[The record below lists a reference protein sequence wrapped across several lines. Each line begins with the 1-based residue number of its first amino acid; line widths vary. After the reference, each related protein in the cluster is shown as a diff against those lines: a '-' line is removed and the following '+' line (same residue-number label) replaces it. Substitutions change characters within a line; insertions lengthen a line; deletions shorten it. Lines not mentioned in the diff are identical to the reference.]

1 MASIELRG
9 VSVTYPDLPPALDA
23 VDLTVADGEFVVV
36 AGPSGSGKTTL
47 LRVVAGLQE
56 PSSGSVWF
64 GGRDVTG
71 ERTEARDVAMV
82 FQEFALYPQRT
93 AEGNI
98 EFPLEARRVKPGS
111 ERKRRVH
118 AEARN
123 LQIEHILG
131 TKPGQLSAGH
141 RQAVATARALVRESA
156 ALLMDE
162 PLANLDAHL
171 RAGGRVEVKRVQR
184 DLGITV
190 LYVTNDQVEAMA
202 LGDRIAVLDGGRL
215 QQVGP
220 PREVYDR
227 PVNTMVAGFLGRPP
241 MNLLAGEIAVDGDR
255 IEVLLGN
262 DRLRLDP
269 DAGERFPGLAG
280 LADFPLIVGI
290 RPEHLRVAGGG
301 APFERTL
308 HGRVAEVEDLGGEAE
323 ARARLGEGGGEVCVV
338 VPPGRL
344 RPADPVELAAA
355 VERIRFFDAA
365 TGEAIAG
372 G

>member
-1 MASIELRG
+1 MASVELRG
-9 VSVTYPDLPPALDA
+9 VSVVYPDLPPALDA
-23 VDLTVADGEFVVV
+23 VDLTVADGELVVV

-47 LRVVAGLQE
+47 LRVVAGLQD
-56 PSSGSVWF
+56 PSAGSVWI

-71 ERTEARDVAMV
+71 EGTEARDVAMV

-93 AEGNI
+93 ASGNI
-98 EFPLEARRVKPGS
+98 EFPLEARRVKPES
-111 ERKRRVH
+111 ERKRRAR

-123 LQIEHILG
+123 LRIEHILG
-131 TKPGQLSAGH
+131 VKPGQLSAGH
-141 RQAVATARALVRESA
+141 RQAVATARALVREST

-202 LGDRIAVLDGGRL
+202 LGDRIAVLDDGRL

-227 PVNTMVAGFLGRPP
+227 PANTMVAGFLGQPP
-241 MNLLAGEIAVDGDR
+241 MNLIPGEVTVAGGRFEVALGD
-255 IEVLLGN
+255 
-262 DRLRLDP
+262 DRLGLDP
-269 DAGERFPGLAG
+269 DAAERFPGLPD

-290 RPEHLRVAGGG
+290 RPEHLRPAGGG
-301 APFERTL
+301 TPFERTL
-308 HGRVAEVEDLGGEAE
+308 HGVVLEVEDHGTGAVARVDLGG
-323 ARARLGEGGGEVCVV
+323 RGLEVAVA

-344 RPADPVELAAA
+344 VPAEHIELEAA
-355 VERIRFFDAA
+355 VERIRFFDAV
-365 TGEAIAG
+365 TGTAVAG
-372 G
+372 R